1 MVALGGP
8 VTWEAYL
15 VVMIV
20 GNGLLF
26 RTWRYA
32 EDRLRR
38 KAAALTLAI
47 SFALSGLTAPS
58 LLGSS
63 LSGRMEMAGV
73 DTLSGLVLLT
83 GLLVVRWQRLA
94 RDDRD

>member
-1 MVALGGP
+1 
-8 VTWEAYL
+8 
-15 VVMIV
+15 MIV

-32 EDRLRR
+32 EDQLRR

-47 SFALSGLTAPS
+47 SFVLSGLTAPS

-73 DTLSGLVLLT
+73 DTL
-83 GLLVVRWQRLA
+83 
-94 RDDRD
+94 

>member
-1 MVALGGP
+1 
-8 VTWEAYL
+8 
-15 VVMIV
+15 MIV

-32 EDRLRR
+32 EDQLRR

-47 SFALSGLTAPS
+47 SFALSGLTAALSGLTAPS

-73 DTLSGLVLLT
+73 DTLSGLALLT
-83 GLLVVRWQRLA
+83 GLFVVRWHRLA
-94 RDDRD
+94 RDDRG